1 MTVTN
6 KYMKKTFSELAFK
19 RLLQS
24 FIVFCC
30 IGFPLEIMPNKI
42 LLSLITG
49 IVLIYIVDIIYDIK
63 TLNERLDNHILV
75 LTEIIVGGIKYHLE
89 FLEPSDYLKNK
100 NLKTQGNCIT
110 KIFKVENIEWVA
122 IYKPKLKTNEE
133 IITL

>member
-1 MTVTN
+1 
-6 KYMKKTFSELAFK
+6 MKKSHYELIKK
-19 RLLQS
+19 RTLQT

-63 TLNERLDNHILV
+63 TLNKRLDNQITVCSTL
-75 LTEIIVGGIKYHLE
+75 LIEGIEYYLY
-89 FLEPSDYLKNK
+89 FLEPSKDLANISLRVKGTNY
-100 NLKTQGNCIT
+100 IT
-110 KIFKVENIEWVA
+110 KIFKVENIEYIA